1 LPAENVEAGLIRNP
15 DGDVTMRKRAAKRA
29 ITIALLVAIF
39 VLLAA
44 MEPVFFGVQSYFG
57 TNPLLILL
65 PLSFICIVLM
75 CLHLYQNWPL
85 FLAWF
90 RKSSDKKKQRDK
102 AQRMAVLIAFVLILA
117 YSIAI
122 AWYYALTVGIEGA
135 PIRTIQFWHYLATAL
150 LIVHV
155 WQRWRLTFSY
165 FKWGNTKK
173 PD

>member
-1 LPAENVEAGLIRNP
+1 
-15 DGDVTMRKRAAKRA
+15 MRKRAAKRA
-29 ITIALLVAIF
+29 ITIALFVAIF

-44 MEPVFFGVQSYFG
+44 MEPVFFGVRSYFG

-90 RKSSDKKKQRDK
+90 KKSPDKKKQRDK
-102 AQRMAVLIAFVLILA
+102 IQRMAVLIAFILVLSYDI
-117 YSIAI
+117 SS
-122 AWYYALTVGIEGA
+122 AWYYALTVGIAGS
-135 PIRTIQFWHYLATAL
+135 PIGTIRLWSWVSTAL
-150 LIVHV
+150 LAIHV

-165 FKWGNTKK
+165 FKLGNRKS
-173 PD
+173 PE